1 MAVITEEEKKK
12 QAALGARP
20 SESTSFV
27 EKVSTIADKLNPVA
41 GMNRLAGGKVG
52 NLVAPIQD
60 TVANAAASSVGLE
73 RPNKTAIGD
82 GAFQYD
88 EAANKPL
95 LPDGTV
101 GRVVKNAAQNA
112 FGWKPVAKEVDPA
125 TTPQIAQGATETAK
139 QNATVQA
146 LAADPN
152 ANAAIG
158 ARQKTTG
165 AVQDPSSPQNTA
177 PVAAENVAVNTPS
190 ETNVG
195 ARPQAVNGVKAGDNT
210 YNTYA
215 QNLSEQS
222 VNLLKKPAGSFAA
235 EDGTLVSE
243 GANAVGAGIVSRGLA
258 NRAKSFAD
266 MANAKD
272 AAEVAA
278 QNANVGA
285 DASRVLNDSRI
296 ADTKLGARR
305 ADSEIAARDI
315 ETNQK
320 RQLADL
326 QNKYL
331 DPKTDEA
338 TRASIGAQL
347 ATLSGKDVKDKYTPL
362 MGKDELGNPTYLG
375 AFNTRDGSIVQQNAQ
390 AAPGTQ
396 ISSAGKMTPQQEA
409 LAAIATGGITKEEAN
424 KRLIAAGQQP
434 V

>member
-20 SESTSFV
+20 AGSVSFV
-27 EKVSTIADKLNPVA
+27 DKVGMIADKINPVA

-60 TVANAAASSVGLE
+60 AVANTAASAAGME

-88 EAANKPL
+88 EDANKPL

-112 FGWKPVAKEVDPA
+112 FGWKPAAKEVDPVA
-125 TTPQIAQGATETAK
+125 TTPQIAQGTIETAK

-146 LAADPN
+146 LAADP
-152 ANAAIG
+152 NAAIG

-190 ETNVG
+190 QQLG
-195 ARPQAVNGVKAGDNT
+195 ARKYDSLGKNAPEIQSGNNVYNPASQSAVA
-210 YNTYA
+210 
-215 QNLSEQS
+215 
-222 VNLLKKPAGSFAA
+222 
-235 EDGTLVSE
+235 VSE
-243 GANAVGAGIVSRGLA
+243 RLINQEGGGIGAGIVSRGMV

-266 MANAKD
+266 MS
-272 AAEVAA
+272 
-278 QNANVGA
+278 NAN
-285 DASRVLNDSRI
+285 DASQANVQNSNTNSTESASRNAERARAGDQSTQESQI
-296 ADTKLGARR
+296 GARKTE
-305 ADSEIAARDI
+305 ADIASKEMDNSQR
-315 ETNQK
+315 K
-320 RQLADL
+320 QLAEL

-338 TRASIGAQL
+338 TRASIAAQL
-347 ATLSGKDVKDKYTPL
+347 SALNGKEAKDKYTPL

>member
-1 MAVITEEEKKK
+1 MAVITEEEKLKNAQNTGFGIKTKNPLAGKDNLSLSYGGEQKNFLDGSNSTMPTK
-12 QAALGARP
+12 QTSPQKYLPEIDVIAGNNPAAGQLGIVRKPVQASESNGIAALK
-20 SESTSFV
+20 V
-27 EKVSTIADKLNPVA
+27 EKEPTQIA
-41 GMNRLAGGKVG
+41 
-52 NLVAPIQD
+52 
-60 TVANAAASSVGLE
+60 S
-73 RPNKTAIGD
+73 
-82 GAFQYD
+82 
-88 EAANKPL
+88 
-95 LPDGTV
+95 
-101 GRVVKNAAQNA
+101 
-112 FGWKPVAKEVDPA
+112 
-125 TTPQIAQGATETAK
+125 TPQIAQVATETAK

-146 LAADPN
+146 LAADP
-152 ANAAIG
+152 NAAIG

-215 QNLSEQS
+215 HNLSEQS

-305 ADSEIAARDI
+305 ADSEIAARNI

-338 TRASIGAQL
+338 TRASIAAQL
-347 ATLSGKDVKDKYTPL
+347 AALNGKESKDKYMPL
-362 MGKDELGNPTYLG
+362 MSKDELGNPIYLG
-375 AFNTRDGSIVQQNAQ
+375 AFDTNSLAQPGIPSSVQQ
-390 AAPGTQ
+390 TK